1 MVNNKELFEYI
12 FKRKSIRKYRMETL
26 PEETSSTIENQVKHL
41 TALAGDLKTEIK
53 LLPHDAV
60 KGLLAI
66 KAPHYLLFFSEKKE
80 GHLEN
85 AGYMLQ
91 QMDLYLSSMGLG
103 TCWLGMAKPTS
114 GFENVSSLPFVIAM
128 AVGTPAEPVHRTTVE
143 QYKRKLKVEICS
155 TTHHSD
161 IIEAARLAPSATNSQ
176 PWRFRTTP
184 EAIHVY
190 RINVTLLKA
199 WLYERM
205 NKIDMGI
212 ALCHLQLAAEAEKFQ
227 VTFRHDE
234 EAVEDRPL
242 GTQYTMS
249 LQLVNKNDA
258 FLQ

>member
-1 MVNNKELFEYI
+1 MMNNKELFECI
-12 FKRKSIRKYRMETL
+12 FKRKSTRKYRMETL
-26 PEETSSTIENQVKHL
+26 PEETCSTIENQMRHVTPL
-41 TALAGDLKTEIK
+41 TGDLKTEIK

-60 KGLLAI
+60 RGLLSI
-66 KAPHYLLFFSEKKE
+66 KAPHYLLFFSEKKN
-80 GHLEN
+80 GYLEN

-91 QMDLYLSSMGLG
+91 QMDLYLSSMELG

-155 TTHHSD
+155 ATRHGD

-176 PWRFRTTP
+176 PWRFRTVP
-184 EAIHVY
+184 EAIHAY
-190 RINVTLLKA
+190 RINVNLLKA

-212 ALCHLQLAAEAEKFQ
+212 ALCHLKLAAEAEEFQ
-227 VTFRHDE
+227 VTFLHDE

-249 LQLVNKNDA
+249 LKLDKKNDP
-258 FLQ
+258 FQQ

>member
-1 MVNNKELFEYI
+1 MNSHQLFQYI
-12 FKRKSIRKYRMETL
+12 VKRKSTRKYKMETL
-26 PEETSSTIENQVKHL
+26 PEETISEIENQVKNLLPLHEE
-41 TALAGDLKTEIK
+41 LKTEIT

-66 KAPHYLLFFSEKKE
+66 KAPHYLLIFSEDKK
-80 GHLEN
+80 GYLEN

-114 GFENVSSLPFVIAM
+114 GFNNVSSLPFVIAM
-128 AVGTPAEPVHRTTVE
+128 AVGAPAEPVHRNSETE
-143 QYKRKLKVEICS
+143 FKRKLKVEICS
-155 TTHHSD
+155 TSYHSH

-184 EAIHVY
+184 DAIHAY
-190 RINVTLLKA
+190 RIKVNLLKA

-212 ALCHLQLAAEAEKFQ
+212 ALCHLQLAAEAEGYQ
-227 VTFRHDE
+227 VTMIHDE
-234 EAVEDRPL
+234 EAVEDHPI
-242 GTQYTMS
+242 GTQYTLTLRLEKETSS
-249 LQLVNKNDA
+249 LS
-258 FLQ
+258 